1 MGIILTYAINSRE
14 SFTNIQNWMGQIKA
28 HANENVI
35 KILIAN
41 KSDTQDREVT
51 FEEGKNLADTFGIEF
66 FEVSAKEGKNINE
79 VFLAISRTIKNK
91 LLVSQTPNPETS

>member
-35 KILIAN
+35 
-41 KSDTQDREVT
+41 TT
-51 FEEGKNLADTFGIEF
+51 
-66 FEVSAKEGKNINE
+66 
-79 VFLAISRTIKNK
+79 
-91 LLVSQTPNPETS
+91 